1 MRPLRDFI
9 GIPWKVGGRS
19 FDGVDCAGLCILA
32 GKHMFGI
39 NLPDVW
45 KYNDEN
51 YLEVTKCGYEDFAKI
66 SFAVNKEEVQD
77 GDIVIFKLR
86 NGHVHFGL
94 FINGMMLHIA
104 DNKKSQLSRLPMHV
118 EFRRY
123 KGGDI

>member
-45 KYNDEN
+45 KYNDKN
-51 YLEVTKCGYEDFAKI
+51 YLEITKCGYEDFVKMSI
-66 SFAVNKEEVQD
+66 KVSEGEVQD
-77 GDIVIFKLR
+77 GDIVIFQFR
-86 NGHVHFGL
+86 NGYTHFGL
-94 FINGMMLHIA
+94 FINGMMLHIV
-104 DNKKSQLSRLPMHV
+104 DNKKSQLSRLPV
-118 EFRRY
+118 YAEFRRY
-123 KGGDI
+123 KGGDA